1 MPRTTTELRPR
12 LRFPEPSPIAFG
24 PGKADLLA
32 LIATTG
38 SITKSAARMGMSYTR
53 VWELVRDTPAHS

>member
-1 MPRTTTELRPR
+1 MPRPTTELSPR

-24 PGKADLLA
+24 PRKADLLA

-38 SITKSAARMGMSYTR
+38 SITKSAARMGMAYNR
-53 VWELVRDTPAHS
+53 AWVLVRDIPVHS